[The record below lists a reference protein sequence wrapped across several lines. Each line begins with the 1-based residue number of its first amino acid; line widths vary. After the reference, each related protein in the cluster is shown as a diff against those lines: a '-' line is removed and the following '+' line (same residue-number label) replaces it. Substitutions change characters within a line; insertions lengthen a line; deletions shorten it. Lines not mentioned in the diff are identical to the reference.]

1 MADPITR
8 SPLRE
13 KPLRQP
19 GQSLLEERAKI
30 VDDQVE
36 PWFVMALFAVM
47 LAGWEWAS
55 YFLSRPPSPWVMT
68 FVALAAIAF
77 AAWRFMRWRSRLKAI
92 RLGVEGERVV
102 GQYLDRIRG
111 RGYRVFHDVVGDGF
125 NLDHV
130 LVGPGGA
137 FTIETKTRTKPARGD
152 SRVTYDGEVLRVA
165 GFEPDRD
172 PIVQAKAQ
180 ARWLSA
186 LIADS
191 TERRIFVRPVVVFPG
206 WYVEATE
213 GSQRE
218 VWVMEPKGLPAF
230 IEKEPEKL
238 SKEDIALIAKCI
250 SMHVRAH
257 EREQVGKGPL
267 V

>member
-1 MADPITR
+1 MTETTR
-8 SPLRE
+8 SPIRE

-19 GQSLLEERAKI
+19 GQSLLEERARIADEK
-30 VDDQVE
+30 VE
-36 PWFVMALFAVM
+36 PLLLMAVFALVMAF
-47 LAGWEWAS
+47 WEWGR
-55 YFLSRPPSPWVMT
+55 YFLSVPPMPWLAT
-68 FVALAAIAF
+68 AFALAASGF
-77 AAWRFMRWRSRLKAI
+77 AAWRFMHWRPRLKAI

-102 GQYLDRIRG
+102 GQYLDRMHG
-111 RGYRVFHDVVGDGF
+111 KGYRVFHDVVGEGF

-130 LVGPGGA
+130 MVGPGGA

-186 LIADS
+186 LINDS
-191 TERRIFVRPVVVFPG
+191 TERRVFVRPVVVFPG

-218 VWVMEPKGLPAF
+218 VWVIEPKGLPAF

-238 SKEDIALIAKCI
+238 SKEDIALITKCT
-250 SMHVRAH
+250 SMHVREH

>member
-1 MADPITR
+1 MTQPTR
-8 SPLRE
+8 SPIRE

-19 GQSLLEERAKI
+19 GQSLLEERARIADEKI
-30 VDDQVE
+30 E
-36 PWFVMALFAVM
+36 PWFLMALFALVM
-47 LAGWEWAS
+47 AFWEWGR
-55 YFLSRPPSPWVMT
+55 YLLSVPPMPWLMT
-68 FVALAAIAF
+68 AVALAASVF
-77 AAWRFMRWRSRLKAI
+77 AAWRFMRWRPRLKSI

-102 GQYLDRIRG
+102 GQYLDRMRG
-111 RGYRVFHDVVGDGF
+111 KGYRVFHDVVGEGF

-137 FTIETKTRTKPARGD
+137 FTIETKTRSKPVRGD
-152 SRVTYDGEVLRVA
+152 ARVTYDGEVLRVA

-180 ARWLSA
+180 ARWLTA
-186 LIADS
+186 LIADT

-206 WYVEATE
+206 WYVEAAE

-218 VWVMEPKGLPAF
+218 VWVLEPKALPAF
-230 IEKEPEKL
+230 IAKEPAKW

-250 SMHVRAH
+250 SMHVRGR
-257 EREQVGKGPL
+257 EREQIGKAPL